1 MMPSSSRANAGSFPG
16 NRGRGVHRRQEST
29 ATTLSPI
36 DQIADAVNKLNAD
49 ADGIKEIIAE
59 VSKVHKHMAMLLG
72 RAQTNFPKLRPDEIQ
87 DKDLKRRVDDLREKK
102 IGTVGNDLE
111 AAISA
116 QKAIWQALIQLT
128 QNIDEV
134 LGEVGTEGGDVIS

>member
-1 MMPSSSRANAGSFPG
+1 
-16 NRGRGVHRRQEST
+16 
-29 ATTLSPI
+29 
-36 DQIADAVNKLNAD
+36 
-49 ADGIKEIIAE
+49 
-59 VSKVHKHMAMLLG
+59 MAMLLG

-87 DKDLKRRVDDLREKK
+87 DKDLKRRLDDLREKK